1 MELKTVRDAEISG
14 KRVLVRVDFNVPLK
28 DGAVVED
35 ARITAAIPT
44 ITLLKEKGASKILLL
59 THLGRPDGKIVE
71 ELRTASIAKRLA
83 ELGISGVEMLENIRF
98 EPGEETNDPA
108 LAQKLAGMADVF
120 VNDAFATAHRAHAS
134 TVGVAKLLPS
144 YAGLLMEREV
154 EKLSA
159 ALTPPTGAI
168 AIIGGAKF
176 ETKQPLIEKL
186 LGLYSKVL
194 LGGALGNDVIK
205 ARGHGIGSSMTSAVP
220 VPVALA
226 MDERLVVAIDAIVG
240 EPDTNAERT
249 ALINDIRA
257 VEGIVDIG
265 PNTFSAWAREISQ
278 APFVVWNGPMGVYER
293 GFTHGTDA
301 LAQALT
307 TATTPA
313 VVGGGDTVAALSK
326 FSFDHS
332 RVFLSTGGGA
342 MLEFLTSGTL
352 PALELLKKQ
361 STGCVLKLD

>member
-1 MELKTVRDAEISG
+1 M
-14 KRVLVRVDFNVPLK
+14 LVRVDFNVPLK
-28 DGAVVED
+28 DGLVVED

-44 ITLLKEKGASKILLL
+44 INLLKEKGAAQILLL
-59 THLGRPDGKIVE
+59 THLGRPDGKVVE
-71 ELRTASIAKRLA
+71 ELRTAPIAKKLT
-83 ELGISGVEMLENIRF
+83 ELGVTGVEMLENIRF
-98 EPGEETNDPA
+98 EAGEETNDPA
-108 LAQKLAGMADVF
+108 LAQQLASMADVF
-120 VNDAFATAHRAHAS
+120 VNDAFAAAHRAHAS
-134 TVGVAKLLPS
+134 TVGITKLLPS
-144 YAGLLMEREV
+144 YAGLLMEGEV

-159 ALTPPTGAI
+159 ALTPPQGAI

-186 LGLYSKVL
+186 LTMYSKVL

-205 ARGHGIGSSMTSAVP
+205 ARGHAVGASMVSVVP
-220 VPVALA
+220 VPVPLA
-226 MDERLVVAIDAIVG
+226 INDSLVVAVDAVVG
-240 EPDTNAERT
+240 EPNSNSERT

-265 PNTFSAWAREISQ
+265 PNTAAAWAREIDQ
-278 APFVVWNGPMGVYER
+278 APFVLWNGPMGVYER
-293 GFTHGTDA
+293 GFTRGTDA

-313 VVGGGDTVAALSK
+313 VVGGGDTIAAVSK

-352 PALELLKKQ
+352 PALEPLKK
-361 STGCVLKLD
+361 